1 MGSESEGVSMTE
13 AFAALR
19 GEIEQLR
26 DEVST
31 LRGDFARGRGQ
42 MSRESGQPHYLRGEP
57 KQLVTIRLEKALLE
71 RIDRFGAEEMPGRG
85 RSSRRAR

>member
-1 MGSESEGVSMTE
+1 MGSESEDVSMTE

-42 MSRESGQPHYLRGEP
+42 VDREWDNPTTCEGSRNSW
-57 KQLVTIRLEKALLE
+57 
-71 RIDRFGAEEMPGRG
+71 
-85 RSSRRAR
+85 